1 MPQEKERERERETTT
16 PRVHGSGTEKGVNL
30 SKHIRRMCWHWRRRG
45 QKSGRHAPARSTQQR
60 TVSWWQRKDYAKKYP
75 SWGEKQLDRR
85 SKPWW
90 RWKHGNK
97 HTSGDPRHPR
107 GHPHGRGRG
116 RRQPCRPPS
125 TELGE
130 RGSKRKADEPPR
142 PSRWIGP
149 HGITEQEAQELET
162 DSFLADLGEVAEMA
176 TLPLPT
182 MPEDTAEATT
192 VPWTAAALG
201 ENSQLSA
208 PTRPRSEGEGEDP
221 DSSPESHRRRRL
233 HSVHFNRHGPM

>member
-1 MPQEKERERERETTT
+1 MDGTHQPDPLNSAPSHGGSARTTRKST
-16 PRVHGSGTEKGVNL
+16 LHGGRSNWTGGPNLGGAGSMATSILRGT
-30 SKHIRRMCWHWRRRG
+30 
-45 QKSGRHAPARSTQQR
+45 HAIHEGT
-60 TVSWWQRKDYAKKYP
+60 
-75 SWGEKQLDRR
+75 
-85 SKPWW
+85 
-90 RWKHGNK
+90 
-97 HTSGDPRHPR
+97 HTDEDEGDANHADP
-107 GHPHGRGRG
+107 
-116 RRQPCRPPS
+116 RPPS
-125 TELGE
+125 SGE